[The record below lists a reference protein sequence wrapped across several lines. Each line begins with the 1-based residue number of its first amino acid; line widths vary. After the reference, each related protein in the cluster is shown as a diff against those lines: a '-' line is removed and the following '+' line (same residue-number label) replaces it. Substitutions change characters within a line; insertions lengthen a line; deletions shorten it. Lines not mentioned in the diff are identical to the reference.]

1 MGKKSAPNVEA
12 QPIVAPTAPVE
23 EASVELDEESEK
35 KRLNTGKSSLKMP
48 VTTTPTTGLKI

>member
-1 MGKKSAPNVEA
+1 MGKKSSSTAEA
-12 QPIVAPTAPVE
+12 QPIIAPTAPVE
-23 EASVELDEESEK
+23 EASVEIDEESEK

>member
-1 MGKKSAPNVEA
+1 MGKKSSSTAA

-35 KRLNTGKSSLKMP
+35 KKLNTGKSSLKMP